1 MITHLVMVW
10 AHVLFNILKT
20 RQSRLF
26 WYFLSTEKLS
36 VIVGFSFNATK
47 SLSLTVNQERCHF
60 PWFRNEWLTML
71 SMRHNCMSI
80 LSHCVKQQLWTL
92 CYFVT
97 FDLNFRLTKIT
108 FFWKIFKQQ
117 EEELSQARDELNKI
131 REEETKLE
139 HEVSF
144 LDSSLIP
151 NNKISYLLFWTQIVC
166 ELLNIWT
173 LCSQIEASK
182 EHLETVQKQIKSVQG
197 EISQVSG

>member
-1 MITHLVMVW
+1 M
-10 AHVLFNILKT
+10 
-20 RQSRLF
+20 
-26 WYFLSTEKLS
+26 
-36 VIVGFSFNATK
+36 
-47 SLSLTVNQERCHF
+47 
-60 PWFRNEWLTML
+60 
-71 SMRHNCMSI
+71 
-80 LSHCVKQQLWTL
+80 
-92 CYFVT
+92 
-97 FDLNFRLTKIT
+97 
-108 FFWKIFKQQ
+108 
-117 EEELSQARDELNKI
+117 NKI

-151 NNKISYLLFWTQIVC
+151 NNKISYLLFSSKIVG

>member
-1 MITHLVMVW
+1 M
-10 AHVLFNILKT
+10 
-20 RQSRLF
+20 
-26 WYFLSTEKLS
+26 
-36 VIVGFSFNATK
+36 
-47 SLSLTVNQERCHF
+47 SLTVNQERCHF
-60 PWFRNEWLTML
+60 PWFRNKWLTML
-71 SMRHNCMSI
+71 SMRDYCMYI
-80 LSHCVKQQLWTL
+80 LSHCVKQQLWTF

-97 FDLNFRLTKIT
+97 FNLNFHITKIT